1 MSRVGIVTDSTNCL
15 PPELIKQYG
24 IRIVPVG
31 LIINGRVYRDLVDI
45 SLAEFKEMSKDL
57 EEQPKT
63 SAANP
68 SDFINVFQ
76 ELAQS
81 TNDIVCILVSKAL
94 TATHESAYQAKRMI
108 RQEYPNVNIEI
119 IDSRTSVGAL
129 GFIVIEAARAAKD
142 GKSLTE
148 VLAVAHE
155 MIPRVVYLASLET
168 LTYLMRIGRAPKVT
182 SIGEMLNVK
191 PIIGFVDDTGFIEV
205 VSRVRGKSKSLT
217 TLVNLVDKYVDTDRP
232 LHMMVHYSNGIE
244 QGEELR
250 ELLTSRYKC
259 EEIYLSEYSPVMVA
273 ATGPMV
279 GLSVYS
285 D

>member
-15 PPELIKQYG
+15 PPELIEQFG
-24 IRIVPVG
+24 IKVVPVG
-31 LIINGRVYRDLVDI
+31 IVINDKVYRDMEEI
-45 SLAEFKEMSKDL
+45 SLAQFKEMSRDL
-57 EEQPKT
+57 QEQPKT

-68 SDFINVFQ
+68 SDFINVFK

-81 TNDIVCILVSKAL
+81 TGDIVCILVSRAL

-108 RQEYPNVNIEI
+108 RQELPDLNIEI
-119 IDSRTSVGAL
+119 IDSRTSAGAL
-129 GFIVIEAARAAKD
+129 GFIVIEAARAAGE
-142 GKSLTE
+142 GKTLTE
-148 VLAVAHE
+148 VIDVVE
-155 MIPRVVYLASLET
+155 DMVPRVVYLASLET
-168 LTYLMRIGRAPKVT
+168 LKYLIQIGRAPKLT

-205 VSRVRGKSKSLT
+205 VSRVRGKNKSLS
-217 TLVNLVDKYVDTDRP
+217 TLVNLVEKYVDTDQP
-232 LHMMVHYSNGIE
+232 LHIMVHYSNGIE
-244 QGEELR
+244 QGQELR
-250 ELLTSRYKC
+250 DLLNSRYKC
-259 EEIYLSEYSPVMVA
+259 GEIYLSEYSPVMVA